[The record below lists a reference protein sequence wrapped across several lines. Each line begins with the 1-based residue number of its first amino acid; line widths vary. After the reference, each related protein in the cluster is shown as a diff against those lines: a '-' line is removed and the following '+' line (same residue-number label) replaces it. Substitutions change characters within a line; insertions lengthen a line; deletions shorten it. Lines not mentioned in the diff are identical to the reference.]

1 MMRPARLL
9 ARQIAYENRVFWRN
23 PVAAFFTVAFPL
35 ILLAIFNLVF
45 GGGRIDVPGGSIPM
59 AAYFV
64 PGILALSVVGACF
77 TNVAMGIAINR
88 DAGLLKRLR
97 GTPLPAWA
105 LLGGKLA
112 HAVLVALLLA
122 LVVAAAGMLF
132 YGVALPPSAVPAC
145 LLALALGA
153 ATCCALG
160 LAITAAIPHAQ
171 AASAIVQATVLPLLF
186 ISDVF
191 IPMHR
196 APDWLVAVA
205 DIFPLRH
212 FVLALQ
218 AAFNPFDAGTM
229 TWGRLAALAAWLL
242 IGTVAA
248 VRFFRWEAWR

>member
-1 MMRPARLL
+1 MRTARLL
-9 ARQIAYENRVFWRN
+9 ARQVAYENRVFWRN

-45 GGGRIDVPGGSIPM
+45 GGSTRM
-59 AAYFV
+59 TAYLV

-77 TNVAMGIAINR
+77 TNVAMGVAIDR
-88 DAGLLKRLR
+88 DSGLLKRLR
-97 GTPLPAWA
+97 GTPLPTWA

-112 HAVLVALLLA
+112 HAVLLAMLLA
-122 LVVAAAGMLF
+122 AVVAAAGALF
-132 YGVALPPSAVPAC
+132 YGVALPPAAVPAC

-160 LAITAAIPHAQ
+160 LAATAAIPHAQ
-171 AASAIVQATVLPLLF
+171 AAPAIVQAAVLPLLF

-196 APDWLVAVA
+196 APAWLVAVA
-205 DIFPLRH
+205 DVFPLRH

-218 AAFNPFDAGTM
+218 AAFNPLDAGGVP
-229 TWGRLAALAAWLL
+229 WGRLAAMTVWLL
-242 IGTVAA
+242 LGAA
-248 VRFFRWEAWR
+248 AAARFFRWEARR